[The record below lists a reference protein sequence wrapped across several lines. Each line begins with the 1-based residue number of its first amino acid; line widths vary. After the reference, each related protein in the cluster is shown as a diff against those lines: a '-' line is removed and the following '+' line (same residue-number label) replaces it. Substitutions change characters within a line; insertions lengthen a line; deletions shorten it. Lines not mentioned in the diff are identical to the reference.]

1 MNQKYQLD
9 QVSIRMVKE
18 PPLLSKTPMDS
29 PEAAVR
35 VLADT
40 FRDYDRE
47 IMGVVHLR
55 TDNVPINM
63 VIASMG
69 SLNYSL
75 AHPRELLKAAF
86 LSNAPASI
94 RSCTNWSVSTTSG
107 SVHFMSLEPNFF
119 AASVPSHL

>member
-35 VLADT
+35 VRADT

-47 IMGVVHLR
+47 IMGVVTSR
-55 TDNVPINM
+55 
-63 VIASMG
+63 G
-69 SLNYSL
+69 SQVRAL
-75 AHPRELLKAAF
+75 
-86 LSNAPASI
+86 
-94 RSCTNWSVSTTSG
+94 
-107 SVHFMSLEPNFF
+107 
-119 AASVPSHL
+119 

>member
-75 AHPRELLKAAF
+75 AHPRDTF
-86 LSNAPASI
+86 SN
-94 RSCTNWSVSTTSG
+94 V
-107 SVHFMSLEPNFF
+107 FMINSPF
-119 AASVPSHL
+119 S

>member
-47 IMGVVHLR
+47 IMGVVHLSA
-55 TDNVPINM
+55 D
-63 VIASMG
+63 
-69 SLNYSL
+69 
-75 AHPRELLKAAF
+75 
-86 LSNAPASI
+86 AP
-94 RSCTNWSVSTTSG
+94 
-107 SVHFMSLEPNFF
+107 LP
-119 AASVPSHL
+119 